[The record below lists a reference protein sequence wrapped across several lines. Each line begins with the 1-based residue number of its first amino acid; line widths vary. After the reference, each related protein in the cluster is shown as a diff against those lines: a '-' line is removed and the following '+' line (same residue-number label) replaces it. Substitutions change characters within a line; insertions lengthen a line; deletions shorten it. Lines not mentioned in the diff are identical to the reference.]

1 MAEEWVDHALS
12 KFREDENKLAQ
23 TVKAQ
28 ADAEKKYKVS
38 LFHLAEVKKGCKN
51 AEAVV
56 SGFEMQAK
64 ELRASLK
71 KAEMQL
77 ALAIKQTKL

>member
-1 MAEEWVDHALS
+1 M
-12 KFREDENKLAQ
+12 
-23 TVKAQ
+23 
-28 ADAEKKYKVS
+28 
-38 LFHLAEVKKGCKN
+38 
-51 AEAVV
+51 

-77 ALAIKQTKL
+77 ALAIEQTKL

>member
-12 KFREDENKLAQ
+12 KSREAEGNLAQ
-23 TVKAQ
+23 LDKALSNV
-28 ADAEKKYKVS
+28 EKKYKDL
-38 LFHLAEVKKGCKN
+38 LFHLAN
-51 AEAVV
+51 AERGHKKAEAALG
-56 SGFEMQAK
+56 GFEKQAK

-77 ALAIKQTKL
+77 ALANDQIKL